1 MPLTRQWVWHLV
13 KLADSSASPH
23 KLRHS
28 CATHMVEHGA
38 DLRSVQLMLGHADI
52 STTQVYTHLALG
64 RLKAV
69 HRQHHPRATARPR
82 MWSSFRPIRLES
94 SVPHLFAPF
103 SETEGDDEASRRP
116 IPVTRVRNRHDSR
129 GRRID
134 CTRTRRTRLGYLR
147 VLANE
152 RAASA
157 HTLRAYEREL
167 ASFAAFIMERYGKEQ
182 TPDRIEHTHIRA
194 YLGTLFDRGLSKASA
209 ARALAAIRSW
219 FKWLART
226 GRVEQ
231 NVASLVAT
239 PRLPKHLPRVP
250 SIEQMNRVVD
260 NVGDDAASWPARD
273 KAILELLYG
282 CGIRNAEL
290 TGLDLKDIY
299 WAQEVILVRGKGKKQ
314 RYVPLG
320 DAAAQALRA
329 YLAERSA
336 RLAASSPGKSTATT
350 PALFVNL
357 QLRGLD
363 KPGGEARLTTRSV
376 GRIVKRVAILRG
388 LPSDVH
394 PHTLRHAFGTHLL
407 EEGADLRAIQELLG
421 HERLSTTQRYTQL
434 TTSQLTQVY
443 DRTHPR
449 AK

>member
-1 MPLTRQWVWHLV
+1 VSTLS
-13 KLADSSASPH
+13 DSSSPGV
-23 KLRHS
+23 LL
-28 CATHMVEHGA
+28 CLVGE
-38 DLRSVQLMLGHADI
+38 
-52 STTQVYTHLALG
+52 
-64 RLKAV
+64 
-69 HRQHHPRATARPR
+69 
-82 MWSSFRPIRLES
+82 
-94 SVPHLFAPF
+94 
-103 SETEGDDEASRRP
+103 
-116 IPVTRVRNRHDSR
+116 
-129 GRRID
+129 
-134 CTRTRRTRLGYLR
+134 YLR
-147 VLANE
+147 VLNNE

-167 ASFAAFIMERYGKEQ
+167 GQFASYISGLFGTEY
-182 TPDRIEHTHIRA
+182 TPDRIEHTQIRA
-194 YLGTLFDRGLSKASA
+194 YLATLYDRGLSKAST

-226 GRVEQ
+226 GRLEQ

-260 NVGDDAASWPARD
+260 NIGDDAASWPGRD
-273 KAILELLYG
+273 RAILELLYG

-290 TGLDLKDIY
+290 TGLNLKDIY

-320 DAAAQALRA
+320 DAAAKALRE

-336 RLAASSPGKSTATT
+336 RLAGGADKSRRPT
-350 PALFVNL
+350 PALFVNMR
-357 QLRGLD
+357 LRGLN
-363 KPGGEARLTTRSV
+363 KAGGEARLTTRSV

-434 TTSQLTQVY
+434 TTAQLTAVY
-443 DRTHPR
+443 DKTHPR
-449 AK
+449 AKQQG